1 MKCYVDSSVV
11 LRHLMTDDPGFLKAA
26 AYDKVG
32 ASELLVIECL
42 RVIERY
48 RLEGLIDDLRTAEL
62 RQDLRD
68 IVSGMFLLAL
78 TAEVKKRAAE
88 SFPTVIGTLDALH
101 LSTAMAWRGMDPPE
115 GIVVSTYDAQ
125 MATCA
130 RALGITL
137 LPPTTAKA
145 DPVI

>member
-11 LRHLMTDDPGFLKAA
+11 LRHLLTDDSGFLQTA
-26 AYDKVG
+26 AYDQVG
-32 ASELLVIECL
+32 ASELLIIECL

-48 RLEGLIDDLRTAEL
+48 RLDGSIDDTRTAEL
-62 RQDLRD
+62 RQDLRE
-68 IVSGMFLLAL
+68 IVSGMYVFAM

-101 LSTAMAWRGMDPPE
+101 LSTALVWRDMDLPE
-115 GIVVSTYDAQ
+115 GIVLSTYDTQ

-130 RALGITL
+130 RALGVPL
-137 LPPTTAKA
+137 LPPSTTGS
-145 DPVI
+145 